1 VRLIAGLGNPGRRY
15 RNTRHNVGF
24 MLIDRLAERGSCS
37 LTNFGSMATTAR
49 MQWADQDLLLV
60 KPQTYMNL
68 SGTAVREL
76 IRYFGLDVGESLI
89 VYDDVALPLGKIRF
103 RASGSSGGQKGMQSI
118 IEHLGTIEIPRLRIG
133 IAGERGRR
141 DLAGYVLDRFTG
153 SDSEVLADVLGT
165 CEEAVE
171 YYLLEGIDRAMA
183 RFN

>member
-1 VRLIAGLGNPGRRY
+1 MRLIAGLGNPGRRFTK
-15 RNTRHNVGF
+15 TRHNVGF
-24 MLIDRLAERGSCS
+24 MLIDRLAKRGDSA
-37 LTNFGSMATTAR
+37 LTRFGSTALTAR
-49 MQWADQDLLLV
+49 MRLAEQDLLLL

-68 SGTAVREL
+68 SGTSVREL

-103 RASGSSGGQKGMQSI
+103 RASGSSGGHKGMQSI

-133 IAGERGRR
+133 IAGDRGSA

-153 SDSEVLADVLGT
+153 SEIEVLTEVLGT
-165 CEEAVE
+165 CEQAVE